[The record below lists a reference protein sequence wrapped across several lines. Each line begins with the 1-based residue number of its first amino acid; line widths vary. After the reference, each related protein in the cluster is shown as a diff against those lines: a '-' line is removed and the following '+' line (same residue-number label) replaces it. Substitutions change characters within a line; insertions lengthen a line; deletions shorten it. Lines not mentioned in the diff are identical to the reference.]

1 MTSRMAPNVGDELND
16 EYAAPHDSAAGPL
29 SWSEIAS
36 TGTMTAT
43 ARSCA
48 AIEASA
54 ADSAST
60 SAARAHRSAMSA
72 LDAEGR
78 ASQSAASGVNSQVN
92 QVNSWSIWF
101 FVLGILLGVILCL
114 AGILTTIRLLEDSRP
129 PVSGQ
134 QPIVV
139 TEYPLPQPFSPSDL
153 PGLIRG

>member
-1 MTSRMAPNVGDELND
+1 
-16 EYAAPHDSAAGPL
+16 
-29 SWSEIAS
+29 
-36 TGTMTAT
+36 
-43 ARSCA
+43 
-48 AIEASA
+48 
-54 ADSAST
+54 
-60 SAARAHRSAMSA
+60 MSA
-72 LDAEGR
+72 LDAVGR

-92 QVNSWSIWF
+92 SWFIWF

-139 TEYPLPQPFSPSDL
+139 TEYPLPQRFSPSDL